1 MKKPLPLVFLQWD
14 HDTIYAFWSNNWLP
28 FWRTILFTPV
38 FVRFVF
44 LFHYL
49 CSILQIMVFVNH
61 LVSSNFILVIAGENR
76 KIQIAVDKHN
86 VSFKQKKIKIQIRNL
101 QSITGQ
107 RKSHNI
113 APELPGMLTRC
124 EKNRSIYLQFSA
136 FTYMIIEVPLLKPV
150 RDLSDPLVQY
160 RSVVLVLGH
169 KILSNY
175 YMEVYHGLL
184 LVAY

>member
-1 MKKPLPLVFLQWD
+1 M
-14 HDTIYAFWSNNWLP
+14 A
-28 FWRTILFTPV
+28 
-38 FVRFVF
+38 
-44 LFHYL
+44 
-49 CSILQIMVFVNH
+49 FVND

-101 QSITGQ
+101 QPITGQ

-113 APELPGMLTRC
+113 VPELPGMVTRC

-136 FTYMIIEVPLLKPV
+136 FTYMIIEVPLLNTV
-150 RDLSDPLVQY
+150 HDLSDPLVQY

-169 KILSNY
+169 KILSTY
-175 YMEVYHGLL
+175 YMVLYHGLL